1 MTRTPRTK
9 TLLPMTSLLIAAAVT
24 LAACGGDDD
33 ATDATA
39 APVAAT
45 AAPATA
51 AATADPATT
60 AATATPATTAAPDTG
75 AAGDVVG
82 VGSTEVG
89 EVLVDASGL
98 SLYGFLNDTDG
109 TSACYD
115 ACAQAWPPL
124 LLDGPELPEGL
135 DPAVFS
141 VTERTDGTHQ
151 LVAGDWPLYTY
162 FEDVAPGDVFGQG
175 SGGAWYVVDP
185 AGALIE
191 TMPGTTVGSDAES
204 RGYGY

>member
-1 MTRTPRTK
+1 MLTTPTPTTSRH
-9 TLLPMTSLLIAAAVT
+9 LPKFGLLIAAAAL

-33 ATDATA
+33 DAADAADATDAA
-39 APVAAT
+39 APAAT
-45 AAPATA
+45 AAPA
-51 AATADPATT
+51 AATAAPADD
-60 AATATPATTAAPDTG
+60 AATDA
-75 AAGDVVG
+75 VVG
-82 VGSTEVG
+82 VGSTELG
-89 EVLVDASGL
+89 EILVDATGL

-124 LLDGPELPEGL
+124 LVDGADVPAGL
-135 DPAVFS
+135 DAAVFS
-141 VTERTDGTHQ
+141 TTERTDGTHQ

-185 AGALIE
+185 SGELIQE
-191 TMPGTTVGSDAES
+191 SPDATVGSDAAG
-204 RGYGY
+204 RAYDY